1 MSKRMI
7 KYKRELESLATS
19 QPSTARLLLK
29 HKPGSFIRAIVDATW
44 TTLEGKLKLSPTDLS
59 IVRSVQPALRRI
71 ASRGQTIEERRRKL
85 LTRGGVKAVQKLFSV
100 ISSHF

>member
-7 KYKRELESLATS
+7 KYKRELESLAAS
-19 QPSTARLLLK
+19 QPSTVRLLLK
-29 HKPGSFIRAIVDATW
+29 HKPSSFIRAIVDATW

-71 ASRGQTIEERRRKL
+71 ASRGQSIEERRRKL
-85 LTRGGVKAVQKLFSV
+85 LTRNGVRAIQKLFSF
-100 ISSHF
+100 ITPNF

>member
-7 KYKRELESLATS
+7 KYKRELESLSTS

-29 HKPGSFIRAIVDATW
+29 HKPGSFIGDATW
-44 TTLEGKLKLSPTDLS
+44 TTLEGNLKLSPTDLS
-59 IVRSVQPALRRI
+59 IVRSVQSALRRI

-85 LTRGGVKAVQKLFSV
+85 LTRGGVKAIQKLFGV
-100 ISSHF
+100 ISSHV